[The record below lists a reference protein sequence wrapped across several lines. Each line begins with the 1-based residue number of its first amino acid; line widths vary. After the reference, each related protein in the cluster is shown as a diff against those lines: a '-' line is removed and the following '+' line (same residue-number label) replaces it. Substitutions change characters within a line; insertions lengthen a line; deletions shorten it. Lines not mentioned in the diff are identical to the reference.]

1 MKFKK
6 ILALLSIPLLLIPH
20 NTAQA
25 NSLPEY
31 NFNFTGN
38 QQEWTVPLS
47 GKYKI
52 ESWGAQGD
60 SNGGKG
66 GYVSGEIELNKGD
79 TLTIQV
85 GGQNGYNGGG
95 SGSASGGGASDVRLN
110 GTDINKRILSAAGGG
125 GGSDGTDGGNDTGKG
140 GTSVGAGAGSDGV
153 NGGGGGRSYN
163 YTYDTGYWQSTGYYK
178 REYGE
183 YRSFFVMGSCP
194 HPYQFYTYNAKGE
207 SWCAGTPYWDVWVDT
222 GQQFV
227 KTGTATTQ
235 GSPGK
240 GGSNYLST
248 TMSNTLSQNGQHTG
262 NGVVKITQLVIP
274 PTLDIELSETNWTK
288 EDVTLTITAKAET
301 NPVKGIRL
309 PNGVVVNQS
318 TASYVVSSNGNY
330 QVSAIDTQDYVRTET
345 VVINKIDKEKPT
357 ANVSYDGT
365 KPDEALTIQV
375 QASDIGSGVNRIVLP
390 NKDEVKGNVAT
401 YRVTSPGTYTFE
413 VYDNVGN
420 KNLIDATVEAP
431 EFSLTESGGQLVVQ
445 MNKRYSGEGM
455 IQRTDTGEIF
465 TGSQVVYPIPQN
477 GVYTFR
483 VNDGGIWSEQKF
495 YRVENYHEL
504 QAPRINVSFDSEKW
518 HKGAFPVTI
527 TATSNTT
534 AKIEHII
541 LPNGVK
547 IAGSQATFVISENG
561 LYTFYAVDER
571 GQVGY
576 HSIHVKRISST
587 VPEIELDVPTD
598 WSNSNQEIKINVRPK
613 EK

>member
-79 TLTIQV
+79 KLTIQV

-125 GGSDGTDGGNDTGKG
+125 GGNGGTDGGNDTGKG

-163 YTYDTGYWQSTGYYK
+163 YSYESGYWNSVWVPPSTGCSWWQWDSSVQDYVCKNYVSSDGYYRNEWVSTGY
-178 REYGE
+178 
-183 YRSFFVMGSCP
+183 S
-194 HPYQFYTYNAKGE
+194 TN
-207 SWCAGTPYWDVWVDT
+207 
-222 GQQFV
+222 
-227 KTGTATTQ
+227 Q
-235 GSPGK
+235 GNPGK

-248 TMSNTLSQNGQHTG
+248 DLTNTSSKNGIRTG
-262 NGVVKITQLVIP
+262 DGVVKITQLVIP
-274 PTLDIELSETNWTK
+274 PSLDVQISEMNWTK

-401 YRVTSPGTYTFE
+401 YRVTNPGTYTFE

-576 HSIHVKRISST
+576 HSIHVKRISNT